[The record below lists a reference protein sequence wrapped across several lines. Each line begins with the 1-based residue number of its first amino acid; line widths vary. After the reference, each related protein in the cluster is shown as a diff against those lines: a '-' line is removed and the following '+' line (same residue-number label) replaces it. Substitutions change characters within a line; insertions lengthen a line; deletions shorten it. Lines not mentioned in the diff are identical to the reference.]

1 MILNAWGTK
10 NDTIVFYTF
19 CHKHVNYNGQIQYF
33 RTNNATIWKKITKL
47 FFGEACSFIDPI
59 LNISLIST
67 NGSLVVWG
75 PVVWIPGILIWK
87 GLLLKGTL
95 RISNHRDS
103 NQQLTMNWWELIHN
117 NTIYFHQWCF
127 SSSYLLGLETLPR
140 KKKHTK
146 NSGKNRHFLVFAT
159 CPLNILFFPHR
170 PPPASENYPRRVA
183 PDWKMTTKPNWGYQL
198 VGRPRKMYIWT

>member
-1 MILNAWGTK
+1 MDKSNTLEQT
-10 NDTIVFYTF
+10 TPPSE
-19 CHKHVNYNGQIQYF
+19 
-33 RTNNATIWKKITKL
+33 KKITKL
-47 FFGEACSFIDPI
+47 FFGEACSFIDPS

-95 RISNHRDS
+95 RISNHRDP

-140 KKKHTK
+140 KKNTQKTAAKTPFFGLCYLPSQHP
-146 NSGKNRHFLVFAT
+146 VF
-159 CPLNILFFPHR
+159 
-170 PPPASENYPRRVA
+170 PPPASTSFRKLSKKGRAWLENAHQTKLGVPTN
-183 PDWKMTTKPNWGYQL
+183 WKVQEDIVYL
-198 VGRPRKMYIWT
+198 DVCMYIYILCSWILTTEFQANINSQ